1 MHFRKL
7 VGDKCYLSPLSV
19 EDAEQ
24 CTAWLN
30 DLEVVRNLSRV
41 SAVIGLEAER
51 EALEKIGREHNYAI
65 VDLATEAMIGV
76 CGFFDTDHL
85 NGTAELGIF
94 IGDKA
99 YWSRGY
105 GREAMTLLLR
115 YGFDYLNFEN
125 VLLRVYSFNARAI
138 ESYKRV
144 GFREMGRRRRA
155 LKRERQFFDV
165 IYMDITPEDLSGD
178 A

>member
-1 MHFRKL
+1 LR
-7 VGDKCYLSPLSV
+7 
-19 EDAEQ
+19 
-24 CTAWLN
+24 
-30 DLEVVRNLSRV
+30 RNGRP
-41 SAVIGLEAER
+41 G
-51 EALEKIGREHNYAI
+51 KIGREHNYAI

-138 ESYKRV
+138 ESTKEWASARWPPPAGPEHGTAV
-144 GFREMGRRRRA
+144 FRRDLHGHHSGGSLRRRIEAETETFLPKRA
-155 LKRERQFFDV
+155 PQEF
-165 IYMDITPEDLSGD
+165 LSVQTKGGQRSCRNFWD
-178 A
+178 GYWHWALR